1 MIGWIVF
8 GCIVLL
14 FVLLFT
20 VHAYVTIEAAD
31 ELALTVRILGIPIR
45 ILPKKPKKYKIS
57 HYTLKKIRKREAKE
71 AKQAEKKARQQAE
84 KRAKKAQKKAEKK
97 AAAAQMTR
105 AERRAAK
112 AAKKAKKPALTDMIS
127 LVAKVAKLFF
137 SRFFG
142 KLHIRV
148 ARIHLRV
155 GGGDAMTAAVTYGI
169 VNQAVAY
176 LIELLKKISHVDGLK
191 KADITIR
198 PDFLIDK
205 IEYDIMLTFR
215 VSLGNI
221 VGALLHAGWSF
232 LFGYARIKPDPN
244 DPRVCGVPKPP
255 TPPSPPTPE
264 IPERPESPDTP
275 S

>member
-8 GCIVLL
+8 GSIVLL

-20 VHAYVTIEAAD
+20 VHAHITVEARD

-45 ILPKKPKKYKIS
+45 VLPKKPKKYEIS
-57 HYTLKKIRKREAKE
+57 HYTLKKIRRREAKE
-71 AKQAEKKARQQAE
+71 AKKAEKKARQKAE
-84 KRAKKAQKKAEKK
+84 KRAKQAQKKAEEK
-97 AAAAQMTR
+97 AAAAKMTR

-127 LVAKVAKLFF
+127 LVAKVTKLFS

-155 GGGDAMTAAVTYGI
+155 GAADAMTAAVTYGL

-176 LIELLKKISHVDGLK
+176 LMGLLKKICHVEGLK
-191 KADITIR
+191 KADVVIQ
-198 PDFLIDK
+198 PDFLIDR
-205 IEYDIMLTFR
+205 IEYDIKLTFR
-215 VSLGNI
+215 VTLGNI
-221 VGALLHAGWSF
+221 VGALLRAGWAF
-232 LFGYARIKPDPN
+232 LFGYARIKPDPEH
-244 DPRVCGVPKPP
+244 PRGIPKPP
-255 TPPSPPTPE
+255 PPPVPE
-264 IPERPESPDTP
+264 APVRPESPDTP

>member
-1 MIGWIVF
+1 MIGWIIL

-20 VHAYVTIEAAD
+20 VHANITIEARD

-57 HYTLKKIRKREAKE
+57 DYTLSKIRKREAKE
-71 AKQAEKKARQQAE
+71 AKKAAKKARQKAE
-84 KRAKKAQKKAEKK
+84 KRAKKAQKKAEEK
-97 AAAAQMTR
+97 AVAAKMTR

-112 AAKKAKKPALTDMIS
+112 AAKKAKKPALTDMIA
-127 LVAKVAKLFF
+127 LIAKVAKLFF

-155 GGGDAMTAAVTYGI
+155 GASDAMTAAVTYGL
-169 VNQAVAY
+169 VNQGVAY
-176 LIELLKKISHVDGLK
+176 LMELLKKICHVEGLK
-191 KADITIR
+191 KADVMIQ
-198 PDFLIDK
+198 PDFLIDR
-205 IEYDIMLTFR
+205 IEYDVELTFR
-215 VSLGNI
+215 VSLGNV
-221 VGALLHAGWSF
+221 VGALLRAGWAY
-232 LFGYARIKPDPN
+232 LLGYARIKPDP
-244 DPRVCGVPKPP
+244 DHPRGIPKPP
-255 TPPSPPTPE
+255 APPMPDAPV
-264 IPERPESPDTP
+264 RPESPDTP